1 MTSSAEMVTVAA
13 RADEIAESML
23 AATWLTAIATIVG
36 VVIAGAALVAAA
48 LSIVQTGR
56 QMRVTARN
64 EVENSDAQTRPYVG
78 VDITPGIASMPSFD
92 IVIRNHG
99 KTAARGIRISLLDG
113 EFAARGGDDMV
124 GPAQARVFAVPF
136 DLAPGAHRRL
146 LWQVLASKGGSR
158 PTNLGAPDSGTIGMS
173 YEWEPNDG
181 RERRSYTDSIR
192 YDLRDYP
199 ALIVVAG
206 TGGSTTGRTAEDHLK
221 NAVKALRAIA
231 SHVGNGNR

>member
-1 MTSSAEMVTVAA
+1 MLVLPLD

-23 AATWLTAIATIVG
+23 SATWMTAIATIGG
-36 VVIAGAALVAAA
+36 VAIAGAALITAA

-56 QMRVTARN
+56 QMRSTARN
-64 EVENSDAQTRPYVG
+64 EIDNSDAQTRPYVG
-78 VDITPGIASMPSFD
+78 VDITPGIASVPSFD

-99 KTAARGIRISLLDG
+99 KTTARDVQIVLKNG
-113 EFAARGGDDMV
+113 EFDAREGDDMV

-146 LWQVLASKGGSR
+146 LWQVLASKNANR
-158 PTNLGAPDSGTIGMS
+158 PENVGAPDAGEIGVT
-173 YEWEPNDG
+173 YGWEPGDG
-181 RERRSYTDSIR
+181 REPRTYSDSIG

-206 TGGSTTGRTAEDHLK
+206 TGGSDHGRSTEDHLK

-231 SHVGNGNR
+231 SHVGNSMR